1 MQNFIFENPTKIIFG
16 RGCISQIGQEIRSYT
31 NKILMVYGRGSI
43 LKNGVYEQVSNSLK
57 ASGISSV
64 ELSGAKSNPT
74 LSLVY
79 EGISLAKREK
89 VEAILAAG
97 GGSVIDTA
105 KTIAAGVMAEE
116 DIWEYFS
123 RRLEIKKALPVF
135 TVLTVSA
142 STSEMNQ
149 VAVITNEKTHQKLS
163 MRSLCLLPKVS
174 IMDPSTLFTLSR
186 EYTAY
191 SAVDAISHML
201 EGYFNNTEPDSLLQ
215 DRIVESLIKTIMEK
229 TEVVL
234 KNPRDY
240 NARADMMW
248 ATTLGF
254 NGLATAGMGQIT
266 FPAHMIGHSMSALFD
281 IAHGAT
287 LSMVLPGWMTYA
299 TRKNPAKFARFARE
313 IFMVREPNDF
323 KAAVEGVQHLRSW
336 MSSIGCPTHLQQ
348 CGISGG
354 DVDRIVTNASATAKA
369 VGMEEYTEDVIAGI
383 LDRCR

>member
-16 RGCISQIGQEIRSYT
+16 RGCISQIGQEINGYG

-43 LKNGVYEQVSNSLK
+43 LRNGIYEQVSNSLK
-57 ASGISSV
+57 ASGISFM
-64 ELSGAKSNPT
+64 ELSGVKPNPT
-74 LSLVY
+74 FSLVY

-89 VEAILAAG
+89 VDAILAVG
-97 GGSVIDTA
+97 GGSAIDTA

-149 VAVITNEKTHQKLS
+149 IAVITNEKTHQKLS
-163 MRSLCLLPKVS
+163 IRSLCLLPKVS
-174 IMDPSTLFTLSR
+174 LMDPSTLFTLSR

-191 SAVDAISHML
+191 SAIDACSHML
-201 EGYFNNTEPDSLLQ
+201 EGYFNNTESDSLLQ
-215 DRIVESLIKTIMEK
+215 DRIVEALIKTIMEK

-254 NGLATAGMGQIT
+254 NGLTTAGMGQIT
-266 FPAHMIGHSMSALFD
+266 FPVHMIGHSVSALFD

-287 LSMVLPGWMTYA
+287 LSMVLPGWMIYA
-299 TRKNPAKFARFARE
+299 TRKNPAKFARLARE
-313 IFMVREPNDF
+313 IFMVREPDDS
-323 KAAVEGVQHLRSW
+323 KAAIEGVEHLRSW
-336 MSSIGCPTHLQQ
+336 MSSIGSPIRLQQ
-348 CGISGG
+348 CGLSGG
-354 DVDRIVTNASATAKA
+354 DVNRIVENASATAKA
-369 VGMEEYTEDVIAGI
+369 VGMEEYTEDVIAAI